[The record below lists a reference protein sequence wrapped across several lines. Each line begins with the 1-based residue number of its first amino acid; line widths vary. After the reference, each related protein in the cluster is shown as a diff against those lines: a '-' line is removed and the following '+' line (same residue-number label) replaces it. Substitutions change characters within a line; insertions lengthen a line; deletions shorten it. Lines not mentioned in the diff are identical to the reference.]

1 VLEETEGAL
10 REAVGLPELLAA
22 SFTAFESIRM
32 TARAWEDQVPELV
45 ATFITVADAAVEGRE
60 AVTSAP
66 SLARAP
72 GCRPPGR
79 VAAGAGVREVTGV
92 LGALGMLLSRRLADG
107 AATAAARDRGAC
119 LAAAAAARQ
128 ISALMA
134 SDGHD
139 GCPG

>member
-10 REAVGLPELLAA
+10 RGAAGLPELLATSLA
-22 SFTAFESIRM
+22 AFEGIRV
-32 TARAWEDQVPELV
+32 TARAWEDRVPELV
-45 ATFITVADAAVEGRE
+45 ATFMTVADAAVEGRE
-60 AVTSAP
+60 AVASAP

-72 GCRPPGR
+72 GCLPPGR
-79 VAAGAGVREVTGV
+79 VAAGADVPEVTGA

-107 AATAAARDRGAC
+107 AATTAAGDRGAC
-119 LAAAAAARQ
+119 LAAAAAARR